1 MYVYVYVCMYVYVY
15 IYMYIYDHICMYVY
29 IYNYIYIQYII
40 LKEMHTSNRSTSG
53 CLLQKQHRSIYI
65 QAKFIKFDVL
75 GVLSP
80 NKFPVS
86 IHRRFH
92 PGTIR

>member
-1 MYVYVYVCMYVYVY
+1 MYVCMYVC
-15 IYMYIYDHICMYVY
+15 MYIYIY
-29 IYNYIYIQYII
+29 IYIYIFIYIQYII

-75 GVLSP
+75 GVQSP